1 MFRITESDAVNLI
14 AQDAKIFRF
23 QIELDSFNKLQLY
36 LTGRITKGVEL
47 FGIGIIEQIRG
58 ANFLF
63 DYREIIN
70 YAISNNYRVF
80 VIKEGTYFGNGDWY
94 LEFKKIIS
102 S

>member
-70 YAISNNYRVF
+70 YAISNKYRVF